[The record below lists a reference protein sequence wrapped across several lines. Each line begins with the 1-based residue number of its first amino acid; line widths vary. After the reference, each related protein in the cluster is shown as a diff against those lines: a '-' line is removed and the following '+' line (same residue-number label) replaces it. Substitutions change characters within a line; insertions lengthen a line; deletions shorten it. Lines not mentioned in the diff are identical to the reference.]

1 MVGLRIPLIP
11 MKHAY
16 VVSESIPK
24 ARGLPNVRD
33 HDGSVYFR
41 IQGESL
47 LMGGYEQNPTILD
60 QVASP
65 FRVFS
70 LQSYHVF

>member
-16 VVSESIPK
+16 VVSESIPRV
-24 ARGLPNVRD
+24 RGLPNVRD

-47 LMGGYEQNPTILD
+47 LMGGYEPNPTILD
-60 QVASP
+60 QVLKAAAP
-65 FRVFS
+65 V
-70 LQSYHVF
+70 LA